1 MMTAA
6 VRIRSE
12 MVSMSTSG
20 RSVCSALLDERQPPF
35 APPHTATAVTRIE
48 HRQQLVRYIT
58 GMAVQPATQDMFFML
73 AASSGATENA
83 WLSDTGSPSVRNV
96 GTFPSTPFTY

>member
-6 VRIRSE
+6 VHIRSE

-35 APPHTATAVTRIE
+35 APLYGHGYHSDRAPPAVGW
-48 HRQQLVRYIT
+48 YFF
-58 GMAVQPATQDMFFML
+58 GMAVQPATEDMFLTL
-73 AASSGATENA
+73 AASSDATENA
-83 WLSDTGSPSVRNV
+83 WLSDTGS
-96 GTFPSTPFTY
+96 